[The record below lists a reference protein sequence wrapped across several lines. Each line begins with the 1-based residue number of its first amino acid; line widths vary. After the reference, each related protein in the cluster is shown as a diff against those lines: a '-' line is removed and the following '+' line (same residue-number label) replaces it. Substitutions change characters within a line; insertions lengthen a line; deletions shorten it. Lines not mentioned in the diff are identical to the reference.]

1 MTRRTRCGAFARYT
15 AGIPLPI
22 RLILPRDPEFPG
34 ARRLR
39 LSNFGGKMMRT
50 IGNLVFAAF
59 FGGVVTLLGGQGA
72 QADTIS
78 RDTLSRKMLDFCVFT
93 QYKVE
98 GIDRQSMINK
108 CDCAAKQ
115 AMNGLK
121 GDSFDSPS
129 RSKLTGEQETAIRG
143 GIASCFAAKK

>member
-1 MTRRTRCGAFARYT
+1 
-15 AGIPLPI
+15 
-22 RLILPRDPEFPG
+22 
-34 ARRLR
+34 
-39 LSNFGGKMMRT
+39 MRT